1 VNAPLLVGFAIVLGS
16 VWVFALTKAVQV
28 RRRPASVGPQTM
40 IGEVGEARRDD
51 MVFVQGELWR
61 AKPIANGPLRP
72 GQRVRVS
79 GVDPGLVLEVEPLP
93 NE

>member
-1 VNAPLLVGFAIVLGS
+1 MIV
-16 VWVFALTKAVQV
+16 
-28 RRRPASVGPQTM
+28 
-40 IGEVGEARRDD
+40 GEVGEARRDD

-72 GQRVRVS
+72 GQRVRVA